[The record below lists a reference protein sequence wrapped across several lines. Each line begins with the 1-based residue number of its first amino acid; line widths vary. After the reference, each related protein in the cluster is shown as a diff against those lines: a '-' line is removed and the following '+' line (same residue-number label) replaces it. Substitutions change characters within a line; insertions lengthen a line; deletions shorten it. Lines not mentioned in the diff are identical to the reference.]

1 MAGDWRDALGFL
13 SVALAILAAIIYIAQ
28 TLRGEVRPHPLS
40 WFLFGILSLTGYL
53 VQRDEGARQGSW
65 TLMAMTVICFLF
77 VAASVARGER
87 SFSRREWAFS
97 VAGGAVFVVYLFTRQ
112 SQCRGGADHPRRC
125 ARLRADVRA
134 RLVAAEER
142 QRREFCAERGQV
154 RPLADGDGPDLV
166 RDLILPGD
174 APRAQRRGRDHAG
187 HPQARPRG
195 GREPQRRIRCHA
207 RERRA
212 SGRIRLAAHDLDRAQ
227 STGRSARLAMCR
239 ADTGGRWPFLRT
251 G

>member
-1 MAGDWRDALGFL
+1 MAGDWRDALGLL

-87 SFSRREWAFS
+87 SFSRREWAFA

-112 SQCRGGADHPRRC
+112 SN
-125 ARLRADVRA
+125 
-134 RLVAAEER
+134 VAAALTTLVDALGYGPTFVR
-142 QRREFCAERGQV
+142 GWSQPKKDSVASFALNGVKFVPSLMAMDPISFATSFYPATLLVLNAAVAIMLVIRRRVLE
-154 RPLADGDGPDLV
+154 
-166 RDLILPGD
+166 
-174 APRAQRRGRDHAG
+174 
-187 HPQARPRG
+187 G
-195 GREPQRRIRCHA
+195 G
-207 RERRA
+207 
-212 SGRIRLAAHDLDRAQ
+212 S
-227 STGRSARLAMCR
+227 
-239 ADTGGRWPFLRT
+239 
-251 G
+251 

>member
-1 MAGDWRDALGFL
+1 MAGGWRDALGFL

-87 SFSRREWAFS
+87 SFSRREWAFL

-112 SQCRGGADHPRRC
+112 SN
-125 ARLRADVRA
+125 
-134 RLVAAEER
+134 VAAALTTLVDALGYGPTFVR
-142 QRREFCAERGQV
+142 GWSQPKKDSVASFALNGIKFVPSLMAMDPISFATSFYPATLLVLNAAVAIMLVIRRRVLE
-154 RPLADGDGPDLV
+154 
-166 RDLILPGD
+166 
-174 APRAQRRGRDHAG
+174 
-187 HPQARPRG
+187 G
-195 GREPQRRIRCHA
+195 G
-207 RERRA
+207 
-212 SGRIRLAAHDLDRAQ
+212 S
-227 STGRSARLAMCR
+227 
-239 ADTGGRWPFLRT
+239 
-251 G
+251 